1 MNHVRRSVK
10 FAVAFALAAGVAGCN
25 MAALV
30 KPQAEKILTVQGEK
44 TATLNHLSDAAKEVN
59 FKHVSINS
67 KGYVTGSRGM
77 GYSEST
83 YLQAEVKEDGSALK
97 VTVRMKSS
105 GSAQEALDQVV
116 AAFSKRVSVQ

>member
-1 MNHVRRSVK
+1 MNSVRQAVK
-10 FAVAFALAAGVAGCN
+10 FAVAFALASGVAGCN

-30 KPQAEKILTVQGEK
+30 KPQAEKILTVQGDK
-44 TATLNHLSDAAKEVN
+44 TAALNQLSDAAKEVN
-59 FKHVSINS
+59 FKYVSINA

-83 YLQAEVKEDGSALK
+83 YLQAEVKEDGGALK
-97 VTVRMKSS
+97 VTIRMKSS

-116 AAFSKRVSVQ
+116 AAFSKRVTIQ